1 MFIGSELE
9 VTVES
14 IVVYLWMLLLHSKCR
29 TGKNPQDMCWIARSG
44 TFQTQVRSV
53 PTWEGKREVYKVKVN
68 VNVTC

>member
-14 IVVYLWMLLLHSKCR
+14 IMVYLTMLLWRSNWR
-29 TGKNPQDMCWIARSG
+29 TKKNPQDMCWRARSG

-53 PTWEGKREVYKVKVN
+53 PTWGGGEVHKVKLN